1 MAQTLTVPPV
11 TGDQL
16 ALITNTVAR
25 GASAEQLKLYLYDC
39 ARRGV
44 HPLDKLIH
52 FTLVSGKYTPI
63 TSIDFLRSQA
73 AATGEY
79 AGSDDA
85 VYAEGENSVP
95 VAASVTVYR
104 MVHGQRCAFAA
115 TARFD
120 EYLPR
125 GGAHMWKKMPYTMLA
140 KCAEA
145 LALRKGFPQETSGLY
160 TSDEMQ
166 QAEPVYNI
174 ELGTETTTPS
184 TLVIEPTNGRIKDE
198 GLEAQQDAMTG
209 ILLSNADRKEA
220 RNGSPYIAI
229 RTSDGRSATSY
240 DENIIQQ
247 CVDAHA
253 QKTLVQ
259 VDIQEIKGHNKVM
272 AISPTLGSPVLEDTP
287 PALTDDDIPF

>member
-11 TGDQL
+11 TDDQL

-104 MVHGQRCAFAA
+104 MVQGQRCAFAA

-174 ELGTETTTPS
+174 ELGTETTTPN
-184 TLVIEPTNGRIKDE
+184 TLVIEPTNGA
-198 GLEAQQDAMTG
+198 EAPG
-209 ILLSNADRKEA
+209 GGVLLSNADRKKA

-247 CVDAHA
+247 CSDAHA